1 MKKIINP
8 CTCEVYT
15 SSGNFAKANA
25 FVEITYENGKLSLHG
40 VIGPMSN
47 GDCKGSCGQ
56 CNEEIRDGTPKEPW
70 TKEMI
75 KKLCDIWEEWH
86 LNDMRPYCQHQKE
99 LGWREQARERIDFY
113 HYKLND
119 ESIKKMN
126 LAYEA
131 AHDALHKG
139 MPFTPTKE
147 QTMYSNM
154 EYFFDTYDE
163 IKEGSELSK
172 YYIPYKKYDGTP
184 EKETKR
190 RDRIRYDEYKEGILC
205 KPCPV
210 CGYKYGTKWIK
221 EDVPQEVIDWLFNLP
236 ETKIKPAWV

>member
-15 SSGNFAKANA
+15 NSGNFAEANA

-56 CNEEIRDGTPKEPW
+56 CVEEIRSGTPKEPW

-119 ESIKKMN
+119 ESIKEMN

-139 MPFTPTKE
+139 IPFTPTKE

-154 EYFFDTYDE
+154 EYFFNTYDE

-221 EDVPQEVIDWLFNLP
+221 EDVPQEIIDWLFNLP
-236 ETKIKPAWV
+236 ETRIKPAWV